1 MPNKTIYVSDGD
13 AELFRRAQEIAGGN
27 LSAAIVAALRRYV
40 ETEEGRAEGLDL
52 ITVKVGPGA
61 GRKQRFVGVLV
72 AEGGR
77 STSTRVEEFR
87 VYRSRTGKYV
97 VHVKRS
103 PDTVSGGPDAEKFAT
118 GWRSWVGNWHS
129 EQTWAYTKGEAAL
142 TVVETL
148 DAVRELV
155 PPEIYDLVAAAADLP
170 TVEDL
175 DI

>member
-13 AELFRRAQEIAGGN
+13 GELFRRAVEIAGGN

-40 ETEEGRAEGLDL
+40 EMEDGRQQGFDQ

-61 GRKQRFVGVLV
+61 GRKQRFSGVLL

-77 STSTRVEEFR
+77 STSTKVEEFR

-103 PDTVSGGPDAEKFAT
+103 PDTVSAGPDADKFAT

-129 EQTWAYTKGEAAL
+129 EQTWAHTKGEATL
-142 TVVETL
+142 TVLDSL
-148 DAVRELV
+148 DAVRDLV
-155 PPEIYDLVAAAADLP
+155 PPEIYDLVAAAAEVP